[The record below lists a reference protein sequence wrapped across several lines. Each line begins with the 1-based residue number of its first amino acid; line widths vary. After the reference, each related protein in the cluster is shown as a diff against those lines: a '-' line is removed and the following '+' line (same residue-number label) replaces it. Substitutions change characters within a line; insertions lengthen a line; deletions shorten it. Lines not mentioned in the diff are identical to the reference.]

1 MTTRRDF
8 AKTLSAAAV
17 GYVFRPL
24 APSPQ
29 PLAPSHKLDRVGLQ
43 LYTVRQAMEHDMEGT
58 LAKVAE
64 AGDGGGGVARYFG
77 HPPEK
82 VRAMLGNPGP
92 AAPLA
97 RMGAPA

>member
-43 LYTVRQAMEHDMEGT
+43 LYTVRQAMEHDMEGA

-77 HPPEK
+77 HPPK
-82 VRAMLGNPGP
+82 KGRGVLGHPRLP
-92 AAPLA
+92 PPSAH
-97 RMGAPA
+97 MGS